1 MPTMPSPFELDL
13 TDPADICLDR
23 GEAEGFASSTL
34 TLDRI
39 ILEKFVAFAGCQGRA
54 HTTEPPLERL
64 DILGRND
71 TKAEGCSDRR
81 PTLLRRDDVT
91 ARWFDAM
98 A

>member
-54 HTTEPPLERL
+54 HHRAAPGKT
-64 DILGRND
+64 
-71 TKAEGCSDRR
+71 
-81 PTLLRRDDVT
+81 
-91 ARWFDAM
+91 
-98 A
+98 